1 MLQSTHYKAWI
12 LDFFKKWVDDHTN
25 FRFPR
30 GGGETLPDGS
40 SAPFHY
46 TQSSGRL
53 HALFRT
59 FTCTL
64 AFSWRPTKWHD
75 FADVFTHL
83 GLLWD
88 LTNRTVDLP
97 DEKRRKYLHKI
108 ADLLA
113 VSKGYHRVSCK
124 DAMSIDSTLS
134 HVAFVIPHG
143 HITCQTCPHS
153 SRSTRRDMLYA
164 ARSLGH
170 FGLRMVV

>member
-1 MLQSTHYKAWI
+1 MLQSTYYKAWI
-12 LDFFKKWVDDHTN
+12 LDFS
-25 FRFPR
+25 RS
-30 GGGETLPDGS
+30 GS
-40 SAPFHY
+40 TTTQISVALVVEVKPCRTAPPHLSITRSLQDVY
-46 TQSSGRL
+46 THSRILGVPWRL
-53 HALFRT
+53 
-59 FTCTL
+59 
-64 AFSWRPTKWHD
+64 TKWYD

-113 VSKGYHRVSCK
+113 VLKGYHRVSCK

-134 HVAFVIPHG
+134 HVAFVIPYG
-143 HITCQTCPHS
+143 RITCQTCPHS

-170 FGLRMVV
+170 FGPRMVA